1 MLQSI
6 IKHVNNHPSTY
17 LLSLQ
22 LISIVLHPILETS
35 ENYQAI
41 FLCFNVAALLM
52 AIGVVNKS
60 PALTWVAW
68 SLAIASFALTLL
80 YVTLGHTYF
89 LLSAQIF
96 ESLMFFYTAVGLVL
110 YMFNDAVLTRDEL
123 ISAATTFTVL
133 AWGFALL
140 YSVCQQIYPGSITGA
155 VNPGEARTW
164 VELIFFSFS
173 ILSGTGY
180 GDITVVHPIARVIV
194 TFHMFIGLMYMAI
207 VVSLLIA
214 LTSFGKRP

>member
-1 MLQSI
+1 MQKILAHI
-6 IKHVNNHPSTY
+6 NNHPSTY
-17 LLSLQ
+17 LLCLQ
-22 LISIVLHPILETS
+22 LVSIILHPILEAS
-35 ENYQAI
+35 QYYQAI
-41 FLCFNVAALLM
+41 FLCFNVAALSM
-52 AIGVVNKS
+52 AIGVVIKS

-68 SLAIASFALTLL
+68 ALAIPSITLTAL
-80 YVTLGHTYF
+80 YVLLGHSHY
-89 LLSAQIF
+89 LLFAQIF
-96 ESLMFFYTAVGLVL
+96 ESIMFFYTAVGLVL
-110 YMFNDAVLTRDEL
+110 YMFNDDVLTRDEL

-155 VNPGEARTW
+155 VNPGQARTW

-180 GDITVVHPIARVIV
+180 GDIVALHPVAKVIV
-194 TFHMFIGLMYMAI
+194 TFHMFVGLMYMAV

-214 LTSFGKRP
+214 LTSPNHKR